1 MRSLWRVLTAPF
13 RLLWRILH
21 APVKG
26 ARRIFHFLTDAPE
39 DRPVTDALADVTAR
53 PRLLL
58 EQLEVL
64 RRHLL
69 RSILF
74 LALMI
79 AVSFIFTERIVA
91 YLAGPVGG
99 LEVLQAIDI
108 TETVGV
114 FMRVSMLAGFT
125 LATPYIAF
133 ELWLFVAPALYP
145 RTRILGLL
153 SIPLVTALFVG
164 GMVFAY
170 FVLLPPALEFLLNF
184 LGIAIVPRPSSY
196 VGFVTGILFWVGVS
210 FQFPLIVYVLTA
222 MRLVRPQALL
232 RHWRIA
238 VVLIAVLAAAITPTV
253 DPVNMALVMA
263 PMILLYF
270 IGVGLSFLAAAR
282 RRDRRVVQE

>member
-1 MRSLWRVLTAPF
+1 MRSLWRVMTAPF
-13 RLLWRILH
+13 RLLWRILL

-26 ARRIFHFLTDAPE
+26 MRRAIRFLGERPQ
-39 DRPVTDALADVTAR
+39 DRPVSDALADATAR
-53 PRLLL
+53 PGLLL
-58 EQLEVL
+58 DQLEVL

-69 RSILF
+69 RSILC
-74 LALMI
+74 LAVMI
-79 AVSFIFTERIVA
+79 AVSFTFTEKIVA
-91 YLAGPVGG
+91 FLAVPVGG

-153 SIPLVTALFVG
+153 SIPLVTALFVA
-164 GMVFAY
+164 GMAFAY

-263 PMILLYF
+263 PMVLLYF
-270 IGVGLSFLAAAR
+270 IGVGLSYLAAAR
-282 RRDRRVVQE
+282 RRGRRAEQE